1 MKLLGILLVLCVAQ
15 RAFGE
20 DNSDLSDPV
29 AFDNDEVL
37 WHVLYTKLN
46 LIMNVTDT
54 MSDTVMELQNK
65 QREQEDRTMQL
76 IEKLNTD
83 AKQYMDEQFKELSER
98 QYQQETKLTHLVEK
112 IDEYFSET
120 NKRFDDLTS
129 RQDNQENLI
138 VSISNQTQAWT
149 TVMRRQ
155 DGSVDFYRKWAE
167 YKSGFGNPPNGEFF
181 IGLDNLHRMTSREP
195 MELLVVM
202 HEWGGDMVHAHYDLF
217 RIGGEYDKYAIKV
230 LGNYS
235 GDAGDGLGYHLGMP
249 FSTYDQDN
257 DESTRNCAS
266 YFRGAWWFKS
276 CYSSHLC
283 GPYRFEANANQAGVS
298 WDKWKVD
305 YSFRFAEMKI
315 RPKLVWSPSN
325 NITES
330 EMEKKKLF

>member
-15 RAFGE
+15 RAVAE

-54 MSDTVMELQNK
+54 MSDTVMELQNR

-98 QYQQETKLTHLVEK
+98 QSQQEAKLTHLVEK

-167 YKSGFGNPPNGEFF
+167 YKSGFGNPPNAYGA
-181 IGLDNLHRMTSREP
+181 IG
-195 MELLVVM
+195 
-202 HEWGGDMVHAHYDLF
+202 
-217 RIGGEYDKYAIKV
+217 
-230 LGNYS
+230 
-235 GDAGDGLGYHLGMP
+235 
-249 FSTYDQDN
+249 
-257 DESTRNCAS
+257 C
-266 YFRGAWWFKS
+266 
-276 CYSSHLC
+276 
-283 GPYRFEANANQAGVS
+283 NA
-298 WDKWKVD
+298 
-305 YSFRFAEMKI
+305 
-315 RPKLVWSPSN
+315 
-325 NITES
+325 
-330 EMEKKKLF
+330 